1 MNTKCTDGTKAFVYS
16 VFSVF
21 RLNSLRLCV
30 SAFSYLHTALHTE
43 RSRNSGQYRR
53 QRLKN
58 ELPSFL
64 FHKAPLHLPRGG
76 EFLYSIRAITAEGIA
91 GLTVNNELLS
101 PFRKTN

>member
-1 MNTKCTDGTKAFVYS
+1 MHEKNEGLRLFC
-16 VFSVF
+16 VF
-21 RLNSLRLCV
+21 RVQIKFSASLRLCV

-58 ELPSFL
+58 EFPSFL

-76 EFLYSIRAITAEGIA
+76 EFLYSLRAITAEGIA
-91 GLTVNNELLS
+91 GLSVNNELLS

>member
-1 MNTKCTDGTKAFVYS
+1 MHGWNEAFVYS

-58 ELPSFL
+58 EFPSFL
-64 FHKAPLHLPRGG
+64 FHKPPSISPEG
-76 EFLYSIRAITAEGIA
+76 ESFYIA
-91 GLTVNNELLS
+91 LE
-101 PFRKTN
+101 P